1 MISGQEQGLTSGDK
15 ALDALARFED
25 KEDLESLKSI
35 LWFCLHSDWIVREHA
50 LTLLQRK
57 SLSFSLFAGRSL
69 LYDPAPLVREGAILC
84 LVQKKTHLHTRL
96 IYGML
101 TDVNWTVRCEAAMCL
116 AEMPVTYSLES
127 IVAVYLAEEDEFVRR
142 DLAYLIGKTKSTA
155 RANTLRELLNTEQEP
170 IARVGLLAT
179 LHKLGEKDVLDP
191 MLEYYNHEDRMLH
204 RNLTN
209 TFWDL
214 NFTVKEKRHIV
225 STVSQ
230 TSLHLS
236 VLADYRKLID
246 FWKLKPQVA
255 K

>member
-1 MISGQEQGLTSGDK
+1 
-15 ALDALARFED
+15 
-25 KEDLESLKSI
+25 
-35 LWFCLHSDWIVREHA
+35 
-50 LTLLQRK
+50 
-57 SLSFSLFAGRSL
+57 
-69 LYDPAPLVREGAILC
+69 
-84 LVQKKTHLHTRL
+84 
-96 IYGML
+96 ML

-214 NFTVKEKRHIV
+214 NFTIKEKRHIV
-225 STVSQ
+225 LTFRLSRWDFRFLSCVCRQLHSGSLG
-230 TSLHLS
+230 TSSRFWGVPANFLDVVPGGRVYATPSKLPPCPAAPEPGFLS
-236 VLADYRKLID
+236 GLWTPRDV
-246 FWKLKPQVA
+246 V
-255 K
+255 